1 MVQASEVIYYIDKY
15 SYLFFV
21 ILGLIGF
28 LYALIGILDIYY
40 GHLVDGFY
48 FILIGICTLVL
59 TSVIIYIQ
67 NYVIQLLYW
76 IE

>member
-28 LYALIGILDIYY
+28 LYALIGILVIYY